1 VFYEMDTRQ
10 KKVLKEELQL
20 MRNGL
25 MKDMEIML
33 GKTLLDKMKTMIKE
47 EISDEKDRLLKIV
60 ENIQK
65 IKSDIGKTVDFMS
78 EKFEVIIHE
87 SKELKSKV
95 TMLVKENKI
104 LNDQLNDMKEETTSL
119 SSQVDFLERNLKGKN
134 LEIVG
139 VPFVKNENVGDLALK
154 VLTNIDPQL
163 SKEDIES
170 ARRLMKKDKN
180 NVTIY
185 GPILARFKNIGKR
198 NYIFRNKKNLAE
210 ARPNLVNG
218 SVKKIFINE
227 NLTPKNKKIFY
238 HANCFKKQN
247 NWRFVWTANG
257 MVFLR
262 KTESS
267 DAVLVK
273 NLVDLENIIC

>member
-1 VFYEMDTRQ
+1 MDTRQ

-139 VPFVKNENVGDLALK
+139 VPFVKNENVGDLAVK

>member
-1 VFYEMDTRQ
+1 MDTRQ

-25 MKDMEIML
+25 MKDMEIVL

-47 EISDEKDRLLKIV
+47 EIADEKDRLLKIV

-163 SKEDIES
+163 SKEDI
-170 ARRLMKKDKN
+170 D
-180 NVTIY
+180 
-185 GPILARFKNIGKR
+185 
-198 NYIFRNKKNLAE
+198 
-210 ARPNLVNG
+210 
-218 SVKKIFINE
+218 SV
-227 NLTPKNKKIFY
+227 
-238 HANCFKKQN
+238 
-247 NWRFVWTANG
+247 
-257 MVFLR
+257 
-262 KTESS
+262 
-267 DAVLVK
+267 
-273 NLVDLENIIC
+273 

>member
-1 VFYEMDTRQ
+1 MDTRQ

-95 TMLVKENKI
+95 TMLVKENKM

>member
-1 VFYEMDTRQ
+1 MDTRQ

-198 NYIFRNKKNLAE
+198 KYIFRNKKILAE

-227 NLTPKNKKIFY
+227 NLTPKNKKISY

>member
-1 VFYEMDTRQ
+1 
-10 KKVLKEELQL
+10 
-20 MRNGL
+20 
-25 MKDMEIML
+25 
-33 GKTLLDKMKTMIKE
+33 MKTMIKE

-180 NVTIY
+180 YVTIY

>member
-1 VFYEMDTRQ
+1 MDTRQ

>member
-1 VFYEMDTRQ
+1 MDTRQ

-163 SKEDIES
+163 NKEDIES

>member
-1 VFYEMDTRQ
+1 MDTRQ

-227 NLTPKNKKIFY
+227 NLTPKNKNFSIMPIVSKNKTTGDLYGLQTGWF
-238 HANCFKKQN
+238 
-247 NWRFVWTANG
+247 
-257 MVFLR
+257 FLE
-262 KTESS
+262 KLK
-267 DAVLVK
+267 ALMQF
-273 NLVDLENIIC
+273 

>member
-1 VFYEMDTRQ
+1 MDTRQ

-60 ENIQK
+60 KNIQK